1 MVRTSKQKEV
11 VLQALKDNV
20 IHPTAD
26 ELYKIISRTNS
37 SIGSAT
43 VYRNLNTLAE
53 ERTIKKIDG
62 LETPAHFDHNT
73 HKHYHFICDKCK
85 KIYDVS
91 EDVAPNVD
99 INASKETG
107 FKITGHDITFHGIC
121 SECIKKETE
130 ND

>member
-53 ERTIKKIDG
+53 EGTIKKIDG

-73 HKHYHFICDKCK
+73 HKHYHFICDK
-85 KIYDVS
+85 I
-91 EDVAPNVD
+91 
-99 INASKETG
+99 I
-107 FKITGHDITFHGIC
+107 GHDITFHGIC